1 MVNYWLAKQEP
12 SGPRGYNILQLKED
26 KKTIWDGVHNNLAL
40 KHIRN
45 MKKGDLVFFY
55 HTGDERQVVGI
66 MSVTSNPYP
75 NPEEDNERFVVVDV
89 KFKSLLAKSVGLDE
103 IKKQKGLESWELLR
117 ISRLSVMPV
126 PKSIL
131 QSILKTGFKIDSKTK
146 TPKDNVTTFAN
157 GRHSDIFVGEK
168 AVGIIGEISSDVL
181 DNFKIR
187 TSVVGFEIKLSGL
200 IFD

>member
-1 MVNYWLAKQEP
+1 MINYWLAKQEP

-103 IKKQKGLESWELLR
+103 IKKQKGLENWELLR

-126 PKSIL
+126 PKSTWDLI
-131 QSILKTGFKIDSKTK
+131 IKMSKK
-146 TPKDNVTTFAN
+146 
-157 GRHSDIFVGEK
+157 
-168 AVGIIGEISSDVL
+168 
-181 DNFKIR
+181 
-187 TSVVGFEIKLSGL
+187 
-200 IFD
+200 

>member
-12 SGPRGYNILQLKED
+12 SGPRGYNILQLKKD
-26 KKTIWDGVHNNLAL
+26 KKTMWDGVHNNLAL

-45 MKKGDLVFFY
+45 MRKGDLVFFY

-89 KFKSLLAKSVGLDE
+89 KFKSLLVKSVGLDE
-103 IKKQKGLESWELLR
+103 IKKQKGLKNWDLLR

-126 PKSIL
+126 PKPIWDL
-131 QSILKTGFKIDSKTK
+131 IIKMSKK
-146 TPKDNVTTFAN
+146 
-157 GRHSDIFVGEK
+157 
-168 AVGIIGEISSDVL
+168 
-181 DNFKIR
+181 
-187 TSVVGFEIKLSGL
+187 
-200 IFD
+200 